1 MGAIQ
6 MNWTRFGLALVAAG
20 VVTSLSDWLFFG
32 VIFHDKYRETPNVWR
47 TTREGTKIMWS
58 TILAVLGA
66 ASFLLMCDRF
76 QVHSLRGAF
85 GAALGVWVAAALPV
99 TVTNALYV
107 RHAPVLAV
115 SHAFGWLARLAIAG
129 TAYALLME

>member
-1 MGAIQ
+1 MD
-6 MNWTRFGLALVAAG
+6 WTRFGLALVAAG

-32 VIFHDKYRETPNVWR
+32 VIFHGKYRETPGVWR

-66 ASFLLMCDRF
+66 AAFLLLCDRL
-76 QVHSLRGAF
+76 QIHSLSGAF
-85 GAALGVWVAAALPV
+85 HAALGVWVAAALPV
-99 TVTNALYV
+99 TVSNALYV

-115 SHAFGWLARLAIAG
+115 SHALGYLARLAIAG
-129 TAYALLME
+129 AAYVLLLQ

>member
-1 MGAIQ
+1 MD
-6 MNWTRFGLALVAAG
+6 WTRFGLALVAAG

-66 ASFLLMCDRF
+66 AAFLLLCDRL
-76 QVHSLRGAF
+76 QVHSLRGAC
-85 GAALGVWVAAALPV
+85 GAVIAVWIAAALPI

-115 SHAFGWLARLAIAG
+115 SHALGWLARLAIAG
-129 TAYALLME
+129 TAYVLLLP

>member
-1 MGAIQ
+1 MD
-6 MNWTRFGLALVAAG
+6 WTRFGCALLAAG

-32 VIFHDKYRETPNVWR
+32 VIFHGKYRETPNVWR
-47 TTREGTKIMWS
+47 TTKEGTKIMWS

-66 ASFLLMCDRF
+66 AAFLFLCNRL
-76 QVHSLRGAF
+76 QIHGLRGAF
-85 GAALGVWVAAALPV
+85 RAALAVWVAAGLPI

-115 SHAFGWLARLAIAG
+115 SHALGYLARLAIAG
-129 TAYALLME
+129 TAYVLLVE

>member
-1 MGAIQ
+1 MD
-6 MNWTRFGLALVAAG
+6 WTRLALALVAAG

-47 TTREGTKIMWS
+47 MTREGTKIMWS

-66 ASFLLMCDRF
+66 AAFLLLCDRL
-76 QVHSLRGAF
+76 QVHGFRGAF
-85 GAALGVWVAAALPV
+85 GVALGVWVAVAVPV

-107 RHAPVLAV
+107 RYAPVLAV
-115 SHAFGWLARLAIAG
+115 SHALGWLARLAIAG
-129 TAYALLME
+129 AAYALLVQ